1 MIIKSFELNKL
12 KLNNY
17 KFYLFYGDNEGLKE
31 EAIEKNI
38 FDQNYQD
45 KIYRYEEK
53 EILDNIDNFFNSILT
68 KSFFDNEKLIIINR
82 ATDKIR
88 ETIEGLIEK
97 NPEDIRIILNSKNLE
112 KKSTLR
118 KLFEKEKSI
127 VCVPFYED
135 NNQTL
140 NSIISLFFR
149 NKKIPISQQ
158 LINILVER
166 SRGDRKNLN
175 NELEKIESFSLNK
188 KNLNIEEIIKLT
200 NLADNYSASELVD
213 HSLAKNTRKTV
224 TILSENNYSDEDNII
239 IIRTLLAKLKRLV
252 KIFELV
258 DEKNN
263 IEQAI
268 SACKPPIFWKD
279 KPLVTQQI
287 QSWEKEH
294 LKNLIYKT
302 NEIELLVKKNSV
314 LAKNILAD
322 FIINNSRKANS

>member
-1 MIIKSFELNKL
+1 MILKSFELDKL
-12 KLNNY
+12 KLENY
-17 KFYLFYGDNEGLKE
+17 NFYLFYGNNEGLKE
-31 EAIEKNI
+31 DTIKNFFEKKY
-38 FDQNYQD
+38 QN
-45 KIYRYEEK
+45 KIHRYEEK
-53 EILDNIDNFFNSILT
+53 EILDNIDDFFNSVLT
-68 KSFFDNEKLIIINR
+68 KSFFDNGKLIIINR

-88 ETIEGLIEK
+88 TIIEDLMEK
-97 NPEDIRIILNSKNLE
+97 NPEDLQIILNSKNLD

-140 NSIISLFFR
+140 NSITNLFFR

-158 LINILVER
+158 LINILIER

-175 NELEKIESFSLNK
+175 NELEKIENFSLNK
-188 KNLNIEEIIKLT
+188 KNLNIKEIIKLT
-200 NLADNYSASELVD
+200 NLAENYSASELVD

-224 TILSENNYSDEDNII
+224 TILGENNYSDEDNII

-252 KIFELV
+252 KIYELV

-263 IEQAI
+263 IERAI

-279 KPLVTQQI
+279 KPLVIQQI
-287 QSWEKEH
+287 RFWKKDRLEQ
-294 LKNLIYKT
+294 LIYKT

-322 FIINNSRKANS
+322 FIINNSKKTNN

>member
-12 KLNNY
+12 ELNNY
-17 KFYLFYGDNEGLKE
+17 KFYLFYGDNEGSKE
-31 EAIEKNI
+31 EAIKKVFE
-38 FDQNYQD
+38 QNYLD

-68 KSFFDNEKLIIINR
+68 RSFFDNEKLIIINR

-97 NPEDIRIILNSKNLE
+97 NPEDIKIILNSKNLE

-118 KLFEKEKSI
+118 KIFEKEKSI
-127 VCVPFYED
+127 ICVPFYED

-140 NSIISLFFR
+140 NSMISLFFR

-158 LINILVER
+158 LINVLIER

-175 NELEKIESFSLNK
+175 NELEKIDAYLLNK
-188 KNLNIEEIIKLT
+188 KNLNLEEIIKLT
-200 NLADNYSASELVD
+200 NLAENYNASELVD

-224 TILSENNYSDEDNII
+224 TILNENNYSDEDNII

-252 KIFELV
+252 KIHELV

-263 IEQAI
+263 IEQAV
-268 SACKPPIFWKD
+268 SASKPPIFWKD
-279 KPLVTQQI
+279 KPLVIQQI
-287 QSWEKEH
+287 RSWKKEH
-294 LKNLIYKT
+294 LKDLIYKT
-302 NEIELLVKKNSV
+302 NDIELLIKKNSTI
-314 LAKNILAD
+314 AKNILSD
-322 FIINNSRKANS
+322 FIINNSRKTNN

>member
-1 MIIKSFELNKL
+1 MILKSFELNKL
-12 KLNNY
+12 KLNDYN
-17 KFYLFYGDNEGLKE
+17 FYLLYGENEGLKDE
-31 EAIEKNI
+31 TIKNLFEKN
-38 FDQNYQD
+38 YLD
-45 KIYRYEEK
+45 KIQRYEER
-53 EILDNIDNFFNSILT
+53 EILDNLNNFFNSVLT
-68 KSFFDNEKLIIINR
+68 KSFFDNKKLIVVNR
-82 ATDKIR
+82 TTDKIKPV
-88 ETIEGLIEK
+88 IEELMEK
-97 NPEDIRIILNSKNLE
+97 KLEDIQFILNSKNLE

-127 VCVPFYED
+127 VCIPFYED

-158 LINILVER
+158 LINVLIER

-175 NELEKIESFSLNK
+175 NELEKIENFSLNK
-188 KNLNIEEIIKLT
+188 KNLKVEEIIKLT

-252 KIFELV
+252 KIYELV

-263 IEQAI
+263 IEHAI

-287 QSWEKEH
+287 KSWEKEH
-294 LKNLIYKT
+294 LKNLIYKS
-302 NEIELLVKKNSV
+302 NEIELLIKKNSA

-322 FIINNSRKANS
+322 FIINNSKKTNN

>member
-12 KLNNY
+12 ELNNY
-17 KFYLFYGDNEGLKE
+17 KFYLFYGDNEGSKE
-31 EAIEKNI
+31 EAIKKI
-38 FDQNYQD
+38 FEQKYLD

-68 KSFFDNEKLIIINR
+68 KSFFDNEKLVIINR

-88 ETIEGLIEK
+88 ETIESLIEK
-97 NPEDIRIILNSKNLE
+97 NPEDIKIILNSKNLE

-118 KLFEKEKSI
+118 KIFEKDKSI
-127 VCVPFYED
+127 ICVPFYED

-158 LINILVER
+158 LINVLIER

-175 NELEKIESFSLNK
+175 NELEKIDAYLLNK
-188 KNLNIEEIIKLT
+188 KNLNLEEIIKLT
-200 NLADNYSASELVD
+200 NLADNYNASELVD

-224 TILSENNYSDEDNII
+224 TILNENNYSDEDNII

-252 KIFELV
+252 KIHELV

-263 IEQAI
+263 IEQAV
-268 SACKPPIFWKD
+268 STSKPPIFWKD
-279 KPLVTQQI
+279 KPLVIQQI
-287 QSWEKEH
+287 RSWKKEH
-294 LKNLIYKT
+294 LKDLIYKT
-302 NEIELLVKKNSV
+302 NDIELLIKKNSTI
-314 LAKNILAD
+314 AKNILSD
-322 FIINNSRKANS
+322 FIINNSRKTNN

>member
-1 MIIKSFELNKL
+1 MIIKSFELNKIKL
-12 KLNNY
+12 KNY
-17 KFYLFYGDNEGLKE
+17 KLFLFYGDNEGLKE
-31 EAIEKNI
+31 ETIRDLFEK
-38 FDQNYQD
+38 NYQD
-45 KIYRYEEK
+45 KIHRYEEK
-53 EILDNIDNFFNSILT
+53 EILDDINSFFNSVLT

-82 ATDKIR
+82 ATDKIK
-88 ETIEGLIEK
+88 EIIDDLIEK
-97 NPEDIRIILNSKNLE
+97 DPVDIKIILNSKNLE

-118 KLFEKEKSI
+118 KIFEKEKSI
-127 VCVPFYED
+127 ISVPFYED

-158 LINILVER
+158 LINILIER

-175 NELEKIESFSLNK
+175 NELKKIEAYSINK
-188 KNLNIEEIIKLT
+188 KNLNLEEIIGLT

-224 TILSENNYSDEDNII
+224 TILNENNYSDDDNII

-252 KIFELV
+252 KIYELI

-263 IEQAI
+263 IEQAV
-268 SACKPPIFWKD
+268 SASKPPIFWKD
-279 KPLVTQQI
+279 KPLVIQQI
-287 QSWEKEH
+287 RSWKQED

-302 NEIELLVKKNSV
+302 NDIELLIKKNSTI
-314 LAKNILAD
+314 AKNILLD
-322 FIINNSRKANS
+322 FVISNSRKINN

>member
-1 MIIKSFELNKL
+1 MILKSFELNKI

-31 EAIEKNI
+31 ENIKNLFEKN
-38 FDQNYQD
+38 YKD
-45 KIYRYEEK
+45 KIHRYEEK
-53 EILDNIDNFFNSILT
+53 EILDDINIFFNSVLT

-82 ATDKIR
+82 ATDKIK
-88 ETIEGLIEK
+88 TIIEELIEK
-97 NPEDIRIILNSKNLE
+97 NPEDIQIILNSKNLE
-112 KKSTLR
+112 KKSSLR

-127 VCVPFYED
+127 VCIPFYED

-158 LINILVER
+158 LINVLVER

-175 NELEKIESFSLNK
+175 NELEKIENFSLNK
-188 KNLNIEEIIKLT
+188 KNLNIQEIIKLT

-224 TILSENNYSDEDNII
+224 TILGENNYSDEDNII

-252 KIFELV
+252 KIYDLI

-287 QSWEKEH
+287 RSWKKDGLEK
-294 LKNLIYKT
+294 LIYKT

-322 FIINNSRKANS
+322 FIINNSKKINN

>member
-1 MIIKSFELNKL
+1 MILKSFELNKI

-31 EAIEKNI
+31 ENIKNLFEKN
-38 FDQNYQD
+38 YKD
-45 KIYRYEEK
+45 KIHRYEEK
-53 EILDNIDNFFNSILT
+53 EILDDINIFFNSVLT

-82 ATDKIR
+82 ATDKIK
-88 ETIEGLIEK
+88 TIIEELMEK
-97 NPEDIRIILNSKNLE
+97 NPEDIQIILNSKNLE
-112 KKSTLR
+112 KKSNLR

-127 VCVPFYED
+127 VCIPFYED

-158 LINILVER
+158 LINVLVER

-175 NELEKIESFSLNK
+175 NELEKIENFSLNK
-188 KNLNIEEIIKLT
+188 KNLNIQEIIKLT

-213 HSLAKNTRKTV
+213 HSLAKNIRKTV
-224 TILSENNYSDEDNII
+224 TILGENNYSDEDNII

-252 KIFELV
+252 KIYDLI

-287 QSWEKEH
+287 RSWKKDGLEQ
-294 LKNLIYKT
+294 LIYKT

-322 FIINNSRKANS
+322 FIINNSKKTNN

>member
-1 MIIKSFELNKL
+1 MILKSFELNKL
-12 KLNNY
+12 KLENY
-17 KFYLFYGDNEGLKE
+17 NFYLFYGDNEGLKE
-31 EAIEKNI
+31 DTIKNFFEKKY
-38 FDQNYQD
+38 QN
-45 KIYRYEEK
+45 KIHRYEEK
-53 EILDNIDNFFNSILT
+53 EILDNIDDFYNNVFT

-82 ATDKIR
+82 VSDKIR
-88 ETIEGLIEK
+88 EIIEELIEK
-97 NPEDIRIILNSKNLE
+97 KTEDIQFILNSKNLE

-118 KLFEKEKSI
+118 KLFEKQKSI
-127 VCVPFYED
+127 VCIPFYED

-158 LINILVER
+158 LINVLVER

-175 NELEKIESFSLNK
+175 NELEKIENFSLNK

-224 TILSENNYSDEDNII
+224 TILGENNYSDEDNII

-252 KIFELV
+252 KIYELV

-279 KPLVTQQI
+279 KPLVIQQI
-287 QSWEKEH
+287 RSWKKDGLEQ
-294 LKNLIYKT
+294 LIYKT
-302 NEIELLVKKNSV
+302 NEIELLVKKNSA

-322 FIINNSRKANS
+322 FIINNSKKTNN

>member
-1 MIIKSFELNKL
+1 MILKSFELNKI

-17 KFYLFYGDNEGLKE
+17 KFYLFYGVNEGLKE
-31 EAIEKNI
+31 EIIKNLFEK
-38 FDQNYQD
+38 NYQD
-45 KIYRYEEK
+45 KIHRYEEK
-53 EILDNIDNFFNSILT
+53 EILDNINIFFNSVLT
-68 KSFFDNEKLIIINR
+68 KSFFNNEKLIIINR

-88 ETIEGLIEK
+88 AAIEGLMEK
-97 NPEDIRIILNSKNLE
+97 NPEDIQIILNSKNLE

-127 VCVPFYED
+127 ACIPFYED
-135 NNQTL
+135 NNQAL

-158 LINILVER
+158 LINVLVER

-175 NELEKIESFSLNK
+175 NELEKIENFSLNK

-252 KIFELV
+252 KIYELI

-268 SACKPPIFWKD
+268 SASKPPIFWKD
-279 KPLVTQQI
+279 KSLVIQQI
-287 QSWEKEH
+287 RSWKQEH

-302 NEIELLVKKNSV
+302 NDIELLIKKNSTI
-314 LAKNILAD
+314 AKNILSD
-322 FIINNSRKANS
+322 FIINNSRKS

>member
-12 KLNNY
+12 ELNDY
-17 KFYLFYGDNEGLKE
+17 KFYLFYGDNEGSKE
-31 EAIEKNI
+31 ETIKNI
-38 FDQNYQD
+38 FEQNYLD

-68 KSFFDNEKLIIINR
+68 RSFFDNEKLIIINR

-88 ETIEGLIEK
+88 ETIEDLIEK
-97 NPEDIRIILNSKNLE
+97 NPEDIKIILNSKNLE

-118 KLFEKEKSI
+118 KIFEKEKSI
-127 VCVPFYED
+127 ICVPFYED

-158 LINILVER
+158 LINVLIER

-175 NELEKIESFSLNK
+175 NELEKIDAYLLNK
-188 KNLNIEEIIKLT
+188 KNLNLEEIIKLT
-200 NLADNYSASELVD
+200 NLAENYNASELVD

-224 TILSENNYSDEDNII
+224 TILNENNYSDEDNII

-252 KIFELV
+252 KIHELV

-263 IEQAI
+263 IEQAV
-268 SACKPPIFWKD
+268 SASKPPIFWKD
-279 KPLVTQQI
+279 KPLVIQQI
-287 QSWEKEH
+287 RSWKKEH
-294 LKNLIYKT
+294 LKDLIYKT
-302 NEIELLVKKNSV
+302 NDIELLIKKNSTI
-314 LAKNILAD
+314 AKNILSD
-322 FIINNSRKANS
+322 FIINNSRKTNN

>member
-1 MIIKSFELNKL
+1 MILKSFELNKI
-12 KLNNY
+12 KLDSH
-17 KFYLFYGDNEGLKE
+17 KFYLFYGENEGLKE
-31 EAIEKNI
+31 ETIKNLFEKS
-38 FDQNYQD
+38 YPD
-45 KIYRYEEK
+45 KIHRYEEK
-53 EILDNIDNFFNSILT
+53 EIIDNINNFLNSVLT

-88 ETIEGLIEK
+88 IIIEDLIEK
-97 NPEDIRIILNSKNLE
+97 NPEDIQIILNSKNLE

-127 VCVPFYED
+127 LCIPFYED

-158 LINILVER
+158 LINVLIER
-166 SRGDRKNLN
+166 SRGDRRNLN
-175 NELEKIESFSLNK
+175 NELEKIENFSLNK
-188 KNLNIEEIIKLT
+188 KKLNIEEIIKLT

-224 TILSENNYSDEDNII
+224 TILNENNYSDEDNII
-239 IIRTLLAKLKRLV
+239 IIRTLLAKLKRLI
-252 KIFELV
+252 KIYELV
-258 DEKNN
+258 DEKKN

-287 QSWEKEH
+287 QSWNKNL

-302 NEIELLVKKNSV
+302 NEIELLIKKNSV

-322 FIINNSRKANS
+322 FIINNSKKTNN

>member
-1 MIIKSFELNKL
+1 MIIKSFELRKI
-12 KLNNY
+12 KLNSH
-17 KFYLFYGDNEGLKE
+17 KFYLFYGDNEGSKE
-31 EAIEKNI
+31 ETIKNLFEK
-38 FDQNYQD
+38 DYLD
-45 KIYRYEEK
+45 KTHRYEER

-82 ATDKIR
+82 ATDKIK
-88 ETIEGLIEK
+88 EIIESLMKK
-97 NPEDIRIILNSKNLE
+97 NPNDVKIILNSKNLE

-118 KLFEKEKSI
+118 KIFEKEKSI

-158 LINILVER
+158 LINVLIER

-175 NELEKIESFSLNK
+175 NELTKIEAYSLNK
-188 KNLNIEEIIKLT
+188 KNLNLEEIIRLT

-224 TILSENNYSDEDNII
+224 TILNENNYSDEDNII
-239 IIRTLLAKLKRLV
+239 IIRTLLAKIKRLV
-252 KIFELV
+252 KIYELI

-263 IEQAI
+263 IEQAV
-268 SACKPPIFWKD
+268 SASKPPVFWRD
-279 KPLVTQQI
+279 KPLVIQQMK
-287 QSWEKEH
+287 SWKKEH

-302 NEIELLVKKNSV
+302 NDIELLIKKNSTI
-314 LAKNILAD
+314 AKNILSD
-322 FIINNSRKANS
+322 FIISNSKKVNS

>member
-1 MIIKSFELNKL
+1 MIIKSFELSKI
-12 KLNNY
+12 KLNNH
-17 KFYLFYGDNEGLKE
+17 KFYLFDGDNEGLKE
-31 EAIEKNI
+31 ETIKRLFEKKYHN
-38 FDQNYQD
+38 
-45 KIYRYEEK
+45 KIQKYEEK
-53 EILDNIDNFFNSILT
+53 EILDNTNDFFDSVPT

-88 ETIEGLIEK
+88 IIIEDLIEK
-97 NPEDIRIILNSKNLE
+97 NPEDIKIILNSKNLE

-127 VCVPFYED
+127 LCIPFYED

-158 LINILVER
+158 LINILIER

-175 NELEKIESFSLNK
+175 NELEKVENFSLNK

-252 KIFELV
+252 KIYELV

-268 SACKPPIFWKD
+268 SASKPPIFWKD

-287 QSWEKEH
+287 RSWNKNL

-302 NEIELLVKKNSV
+302 NEIELLIKKNSTM
-314 LAKNILAD
+314 AKNILSD
-322 FIINNSRKANS
+322 FIINNSRKTNN

>member
-1 MIIKSFELNKL
+1 MILKSFELNKL
-12 KLNNY
+12 KLEDYN
-17 KFYLFYGDNEGLKE
+17 FYLFYGDNEGLKE
-31 EAIEKNI
+31 DTIKN
-38 FDQNYQD
+38 FFVKKYQN
-45 KIYRYEEK
+45 KIHRYEEK
-53 EILDNIDNFFNSILT
+53 EILDNIDDFYNNVFT

-82 ATDKIR
+82 VTDKIR
-88 ETIEGLIEK
+88 EIIEELIEK
-97 NPEDIRIILNSKNLE
+97 KTEDIQFILNSKNLE

-118 KLFEKEKSI
+118 KLFEKQKSI
-127 VCVPFYED
+127 VCIPFYED

-158 LINILVER
+158 LINVLVER

-175 NELEKIESFSLNK
+175 NELEKIENFSLNK
-188 KNLNIEEIIKLT
+188 KNLNIQEIIKLT

-224 TILSENNYSDEDNII
+224 TILGENNYSDEDNII

-252 KIFELV
+252 KIYELV

-279 KPLVTQQI
+279 KPLVIQQI
-287 QSWEKEH
+287 RSWKKDGLEQ
-294 LKNLIYKT
+294 LIYKT
-302 NEIELLVKKNSV
+302 NEIELLVKKNSA

-322 FIINNSRKANS
+322 FIINNSKKTNN